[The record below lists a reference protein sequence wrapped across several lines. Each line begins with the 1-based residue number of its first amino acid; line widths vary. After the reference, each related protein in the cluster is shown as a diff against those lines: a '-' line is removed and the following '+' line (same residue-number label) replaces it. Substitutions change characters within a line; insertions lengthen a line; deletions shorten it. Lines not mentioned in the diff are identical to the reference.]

1 LVPASTLTKPENG
14 ENMTDEE
21 IIGRIDELIAE
32 EKALRARATGHG
44 LTEPEQHRL
53 ADLEQRL
60 DQCWDLL
67 RQRRARAE
75 FGGDPDDAETR
86 PIQQVESYRQ

>member
-1 LVPASTLTKPENG
+1 MG
-14 ENMTDEE
+14 DEE

-32 EKALRARATGHG
+32 EHELRSNAVGHG
-44 LTEPEQHRL
+44 LSAEQQQRL
-53 ADLEQRL
+53 EALEARL

-75 FGGDPDDAETR
+75 FGENPDEAAAR
-86 PIQQVESYRQ
+86 PVSQVESYRQ